1 MKYEIGGIDPL
12 PYEKKLPS
20 KYLALLG
27 LSLINLIK
35 FINKGHDILTIFIY
49 FNLFSNE
56 ILTIIIMGSICYGVY
71 VSFYLLLLLLV
82 LFLSPFPFF
91 FFRNLEKTQHLCSF
105 CMIPK
110 KFLTLCKSA
119 ISFFF

>member
-71 VSFYLLLLLLV
+71 CSFYLLLLLLV
-82 LFLSPFPFF
+82 LFLSPFSFF
-91 FFRNLEKTQHLCSF
+91 FFE
-105 CMIPK
+105 IWK
-110 KFLTLCKSA
+110 KHNTCVAFA
-119 ISFFF
+119 